1 MQRVHDT
8 DLIRLENIT
17 HAYATGASSQAVL
30 YDVSFSVPT
39 GQSCAIV
46 GASGSGK
53 STLLNLIG
61 LLDEP
66 TSGRV
71 LLAGEDMTN
80 ADAESRAIAR
90 NRIIGFVF
98 QSFNLL
104 PRLDA
109 LDNVAL
115 PLLYRGIP
123 QPQARQAALTQLE
136 RVGLTVAKDDPRIA
150 RILDEVKE
158 RESLGYAYE
167 GADASFFLLAKRVM
181 GEVPAF
187 YDVERFKVSV
197 ERRHNAFGDLVSAEL
212 AEVAAL
218 ISAVDDPAARIGV
231 LLETLLDG
239 SRTDI
244 TLVWVQAWGLG
255 AHAETLAARVRSE
268 MDDWQRVLAAEV
280 GRGMD
285 AGVFA
290 VGDADAIAW
299 HLLAIIDGLNAHS
312 LVRWDGQPDRRGLVQ
327 RAVAGL
333 LGVTPERLRGR

>member
-17 HAYATGASSQAVL
+17 HAYATGASSQAVV

-71 LLAGEDMTN
+71 LHAGEDMTN

-123 QPQARQAALTQLE
+123 QPQARQAALTHREPVALSNRSHHRPADMSGGQRQ
-136 RVGLTVAKDDPRIA
+136 RVAIA
-150 RILDEVKE
+150 RALVGEP
-158 RESLGYAYE
+158 SL
-167 GADASFFLLAKRVM
+167 LLADEPTGNLDSQTAQDIIGLLLSLNR
-181 GEVPAF
+181 
-187 YDVERFKVSV
+187 ER
-197 ERRHNAFGDLVSAEL
+197 G
-212 AEVAAL
+212 
-218 ISAVDDPAARIGV
+218 
-231 LLETLLDG
+231 T
-239 SRTDI
+239 
-244 TLVWVQAWGLG
+244 TLVVVTHDTGIADRMARCIQVRDGRIEEAG
-255 AHAETLAARVRSE
+255 HA
-268 MDDWQRVLAAEV
+268 
-280 GRGMD
+280 
-285 AGVFA
+285 
-290 VGDADAIAW
+290 
-299 HLLAIIDGLNAHS
+299 
-312 LVRWDGQPDRRGLVQ
+312 
-327 RAVAGL
+327 
-333 LGVTPERLRGR
+333 

>member
-1 MQRVHDT
+1 MQRVHYT
-8 DLIRLENIT
+8 DLIRLANIT

-136 RVGLTVAKDDPRIA
+136 RVGLSNRSHHRPADMSGGQRQRVAIA
-150 RILDEVKE
+150 RALVGEP
-158 RESLGYAYE
+158 SL
-167 GADASFFLLAKRVM
+167 LLADEPTGNLDSQTAQDIIGLLLSLNR
-181 GEVPAF
+181 
-187 YDVERFKVSV
+187 ER
-197 ERRHNAFGDLVSAEL
+197 G
-212 AEVAAL
+212 
-218 ISAVDDPAARIGV
+218 
-231 LLETLLDG
+231 T
-239 SRTDI
+239 
-244 TLVWVQAWGLG
+244 TLVVVTHYTGIADRMARCIQVRDGRIEEAG
-255 AHAETLAARVRSE
+255 HA
-268 MDDWQRVLAAEV
+268 
-280 GRGMD
+280 
-285 AGVFA
+285 
-290 VGDADAIAW
+290 
-299 HLLAIIDGLNAHS
+299 
-312 LVRWDGQPDRRGLVQ
+312 
-327 RAVAGL
+327 
-333 LGVTPERLRGR
+333 

>member
-66 TSGRV
+66 TSGRA

-136 RVGLTVAKDDPRIA
+136 RVGLSNRSHHRPADMSGGQRQRVAIA
-150 RILDEVKE
+150 RALVGEP
-158 RESLGYAYE
+158 SL
-167 GADASFFLLAKRVM
+167 LLADEPTGNLDSQTAQDIIGLLLSLNR
-181 GEVPAF
+181 
-187 YDVERFKVSV
+187 ER
-197 ERRHNAFGDLVSAEL
+197 G
-212 AEVAAL
+212 
-218 ISAVDDPAARIGV
+218 
-231 LLETLLDG
+231 T
-239 SRTDI
+239 
-244 TLVWVQAWGLG
+244 TLVVVTHDTGIADRMARCIQVRDGRIEEAG
-255 AHAETLAARVRSE
+255 HA
-268 MDDWQRVLAAEV
+268 
-280 GRGMD
+280 
-285 AGVFA
+285 
-290 VGDADAIAW
+290 
-299 HLLAIIDGLNAHS
+299 
-312 LVRWDGQPDRRGLVQ
+312 
-327 RAVAGL
+327 
-333 LGVTPERLRGR
+333 

>member
-136 RVGLTVAKDDPRIA
+136 RVGLSNRSHHRPADMSGGQRQRVAIA
-150 RILDEVKE
+150 RALVGEP
-158 RESLGYAYE
+158 SL
-167 GADASFFLLAKRVM
+167 LLADEPTGNLDSQTAQDIIGLLLSLNR
-181 GEVPAF
+181 
-187 YDVERFKVSV
+187 ER
-197 ERRHNAFGDLVSAEL
+197 G
-212 AEVAAL
+212 
-218 ISAVDDPAARIGV
+218 
-231 LLETLLDG
+231 T
-239 SRTDI
+239 
-244 TLVWVQAWGLG
+244 TLVVVTHDTGIADRMARCIHVRDGRIEEAG
-255 AHAETLAARVRSE
+255 HA
-268 MDDWQRVLAAEV
+268 
-280 GRGMD
+280 
-285 AGVFA
+285 
-290 VGDADAIAW
+290 
-299 HLLAIIDGLNAHS
+299 
-312 LVRWDGQPDRRGLVQ
+312 
-327 RAVAGL
+327 
-333 LGVTPERLRGR
+333 

>member
-1 MQRVHDT
+1 MQRVHDS
-8 DLIRLENIT
+8 DFIRLENIK

-136 RVGLTVAKDDPRIA
+136 RVGLSNRSHHRPADMSGGQRQRVAIA
-150 RILDEVKE
+150 RALVGEP
-158 RESLGYAYE
+158 SL
-167 GADASFFLLAKRVM
+167 LLADEPTGNLDSQTAQDIIGLLLSLNR
-181 GEVPAF
+181 
-187 YDVERFKVSV
+187 ER
-197 ERRHNAFGDLVSAEL
+197 G
-212 AEVAAL
+212 
-218 ISAVDDPAARIGV
+218 
-231 LLETLLDG
+231 T
-239 SRTDI
+239 
-244 TLVWVQAWGLG
+244 TLVVVTHDTGIADRMARCIQVRDGRIEEAG
-255 AHAETLAARVRSE
+255 HA
-268 MDDWQRVLAAEV
+268 
-280 GRGMD
+280 
-285 AGVFA
+285 
-290 VGDADAIAW
+290 
-299 HLLAIIDGLNAHS
+299 
-312 LVRWDGQPDRRGLVQ
+312 
-327 RAVAGL
+327 
-333 LGVTPERLRGR
+333 

>member
-136 RVGLTVAKDDPRIA
+136 RVGLSNRSHHRPADMSGGQRQLVAIA
-150 RILDEVKE
+150 RALVGEP
-158 RESLGYAYE
+158 SL
-167 GADASFFLLAKRVM
+167 LLADEPTGNLDSQTAQDIIGLLLSLNR
-181 GEVPAF
+181 
-187 YDVERFKVSV
+187 ER
-197 ERRHNAFGDLVSAEL
+197 G
-212 AEVAAL
+212 
-218 ISAVDDPAARIGV
+218 
-231 LLETLLDG
+231 T
-239 SRTDI
+239 
-244 TLVWVQAWGLG
+244 TLVVVTHDTGIADRMARCIQVRDGRIEEAG
-255 AHAETLAARVRSE
+255 HA
-268 MDDWQRVLAAEV
+268 
-280 GRGMD
+280 
-285 AGVFA
+285 
-290 VGDADAIAW
+290 
-299 HLLAIIDGLNAHS
+299 
-312 LVRWDGQPDRRGLVQ
+312 
-327 RAVAGL
+327 
-333 LGVTPERLRGR
+333 

>member
-8 DLIRLENIT
+8 DVIRLENIT

-136 RVGLTVAKDDPRIA
+136 RVGLSNRSHHRPADMSGGQRQRVAIA
-150 RILDEVKE
+150 RALVGEP
-158 RESLGYAYE
+158 SL
-167 GADASFFLLAKRVM
+167 LLADEPTGNLDSQTAQDIIGLLLSLNR
-181 GEVPAF
+181 
-187 YDVERFKVSV
+187 ER
-197 ERRHNAFGDLVSAEL
+197 G
-212 AEVAAL
+212 
-218 ISAVDDPAARIGV
+218 
-231 LLETLLDG
+231 T
-239 SRTDI
+239 
-244 TLVWVQAWGLG
+244 TLVVVTHDTGIADRMARCIQVRDGRIEEAG
-255 AHAETLAARVRSE
+255 HA
-268 MDDWQRVLAAEV
+268 
-280 GRGMD
+280 
-285 AGVFA
+285 
-290 VGDADAIAW
+290 
-299 HLLAIIDGLNAHS
+299 
-312 LVRWDGQPDRRGLVQ
+312 
-327 RAVAGL
+327 
-333 LGVTPERLRGR
+333 

>member
-136 RVGLTVAKDDPRIA
+136 RVGLSNRSHHRPADMSGGQRQRVAIA
-150 RILDEVKE
+150 RVLVGEP
-158 RESLGYAYE
+158 SL
-167 GADASFFLLAKRVM
+167 LLADEPTGNLDSQTAQDIIGLLLSLNR
-181 GEVPAF
+181 
-187 YDVERFKVSV
+187 ER
-197 ERRHNAFGDLVSAEL
+197 G
-212 AEVAAL
+212 
-218 ISAVDDPAARIGV
+218 
-231 LLETLLDG
+231 T
-239 SRTDI
+239 
-244 TLVWVQAWGLG
+244 TLVVVTHDTGIADRMARCIQVRDGRIEEAG
-255 AHAETLAARVRSE
+255 HA
-268 MDDWQRVLAAEV
+268 
-280 GRGMD
+280 
-285 AGVFA
+285 
-290 VGDADAIAW
+290 
-299 HLLAIIDGLNAHS
+299 
-312 LVRWDGQPDRRGLVQ
+312 
-327 RAVAGL
+327 
-333 LGVTPERLRGR
+333 

>member
-17 HAYATGASSQAVL
+17 HAYATDASSQVVL

-136 RVGLTVAKDDPRIA
+136 RVGLSNRSHHRPADMSGGQRQRVAIA
-150 RILDEVKE
+150 RALVGEP
-158 RESLGYAYE
+158 SL
-167 GADASFFLLAKRVM
+167 LLADEPTGNLDSQTAQDIIGLLLSLNR
-181 GEVPAF
+181 
-187 YDVERFKVSV
+187 ER
-197 ERRHNAFGDLVSAEL
+197 G
-212 AEVAAL
+212 
-218 ISAVDDPAARIGV
+218 
-231 LLETLLDG
+231 T
-239 SRTDI
+239 
-244 TLVWVQAWGLG
+244 TLVVVTHDTGIADRMARCIQVRDGRIEEAG
-255 AHAETLAARVRSE
+255 HA
-268 MDDWQRVLAAEV
+268 
-280 GRGMD
+280 
-285 AGVFA
+285 
-290 VGDADAIAW
+290 
-299 HLLAIIDGLNAHS
+299 
-312 LVRWDGQPDRRGLVQ
+312 
-327 RAVAGL
+327 
-333 LGVTPERLRGR
+333 